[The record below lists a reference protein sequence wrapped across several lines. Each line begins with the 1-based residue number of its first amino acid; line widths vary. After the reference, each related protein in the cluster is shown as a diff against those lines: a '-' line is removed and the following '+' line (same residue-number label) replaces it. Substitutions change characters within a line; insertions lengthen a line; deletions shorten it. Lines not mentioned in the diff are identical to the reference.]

1 MPSKQME
8 LYTKLTEETIGK
20 VATYKDLQKQIDQ
33 IKIDSARRIKSLIL
47 DMKFTAKQIDLNNK
61 QLESAKQPIVEFVK

>member
-1 MPSKQME
+1 ME